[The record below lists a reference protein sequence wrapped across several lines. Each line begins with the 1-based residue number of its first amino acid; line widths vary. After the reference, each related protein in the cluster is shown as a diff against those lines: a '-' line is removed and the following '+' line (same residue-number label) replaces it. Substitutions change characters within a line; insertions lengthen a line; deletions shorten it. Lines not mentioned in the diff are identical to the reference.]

1 MAEDPLDVAQ
11 QQSDISF
18 ERMARLRRAFRSGG
32 VAAFL
37 KDMRDE
43 HRKRES
49 RSSNRP
55 PEGPVEDQDG

>member
-1 MAEDPLDVAQ
+1 MTEDPLDVAQ

-37 KDMRDE
+37 EEMRNE
-43 HRKRES
+43 HRVREDG
-49 RSSNRP
+49 SSGRT
-55 PEGPVEDQDG
+55 PEGTVENLSG

>member
-1 MAEDPLDVAQ
+1 MTEDPLDVAQ

-37 KDMRDE
+37 EEMRNE
-43 HRKRES
+43 HREREDG
-49 RSSNRP
+49 SSGRT
-55 PEGPVEDQDG
+55 PEGTVENQSG